1 VSDRRAFFR
10 ELLREAAGVAQELS
24 ATVRAA
30 TETEHDDRV
39 PPAPARPATAVVD
52 EETLVALC
60 REAGLAH
67 RADDVRRSARVSF
80 RLTRGDPSSRS
91 YLGGVPEVP
100 PGFVWPS
107 WHGRALGF
115 LAQVDLAEAAALDRG
130 TVLPHRGLMLFFY
143 DLAERPS
150 GLSPTGGGSCRVVVV
165 DGDATTLAKE
175 HVPALRVYP
184 LEPSR
189 ELVLPGA
196 WSFQAEGLDLTH
208 DERDAWDELRDRL
221 AGAQGVELEETTIS
235 RSVLHR
241 LLGYHEE
248 IGREVEV
255 DCALAA
261 AGLDAGDVDVYYA
274 KRPLLE
280 ADARRW
286 RLLLQVSGEDS
297 DAFERLYVLIRDDE
311 LRAGAF
317 DGVWAV
323 CRR

>member
-1 VSDRRAFFR
+1 MSDRRGFFR
-10 ELLREAAGVAQELS
+10 DLLREAAGVAQELS
-24 ATVRAA
+24 ATVRAV
-30 TETEHDDRV
+30 TEPAYEDHV
-39 PPAPARPATAVVD
+39 PPVPASPASAVVD
-52 EETLVALC
+52 DETLLALC
-60 REAGLAH
+60 SEAGLSH

-107 WHGRALGF
+107 WHGRKLGF
-115 LAQVDLAEAAALDRG
+115 LAQVDLAEAAAVDSG
-130 TVLPHRGLMLFFY
+130 TVLPRRGLMLFFS
-143 DLAERPS
+143 DLSERPS
-150 GLSPTGGGSCRVVVV
+150 GLSPADSGSCRVVVI
-165 DGDATTLAKE
+165 DGDVTTLAKE
-175 HVPALRVYP
+175 HVPALRVCP
-184 LEPSR
+184 LELSR

-196 WSFQAEGLDLTH
+196 WSFPAEGLDLTH
-208 DERDAWDELRDRL
+208 EERDAWDELRGRL
-221 AGAQGVELEETTIS
+221 AGAQGVELEEATIS